1 MTGGACN
8 TYGERTEMR
17 TRFGRE
23 TWVSDSAW
31 KWADGI
37 KMGCTEVELEEDL
50 SGSELG
56 QGQMAGCCK
65 HDDEPSGC
73 IKW

>member
-1 MTGGACN
+1 
-8 TYGERTEMR
+8 MR
-17 TRFGRE
+17 
-23 TWVSDSAW
+23 

-37 KMGCTEVELEEDL
+37 KMGCTEVEWEEGL
-50 SGSELG
+50 SGSEYG

-73 IKW
+73 VKW